1 MQYPLRSVP
10 ANVPVCLHQPPP
22 NTADSRH
29 LRPTKCVVAAL
40 RLPMPAPRRLSPPR
54 HPHARLARAA
64 PAAHIS
70 VVKVPVPAP
79 NPALASRSVQ
89 RRFIQAARKDISTS
103 PQPCQVPISPLTPSG
118 YPRLPRPSLPPT
130 PRSLLMPFRRLDVS
144 CGVIPVVE
152 GVSTYCTTLKLNRQG
167 GHDHEFSRAPRCV
180 SHCSRGHMRI
190 QRIVPACGHT
200 STIWM
205 RTGWASALKVAE
217 ESRQCA
223 PNARIRS

>member
-103 PQPCQVPISPLTPSG
+103 PQPCQVPIAPLTPSG
-118 YPRLPRPSLPPT
+118 YPRLPHPSLPPA
-130 PRSLLMPFRRLDVS
+130 L
-144 CGVIPVVE
+144 
-152 GVSTYCTTLKLNRQG
+152 
-167 GHDHEFSRAPRCV
+167 
-180 SHCSRGHMRI
+180 
-190 QRIVPACGHT
+190 ACG
-200 STIWM
+200 
-205 RTGWASALKVAE
+205 AE
-217 ESRQCA
+217 DIPRECIRRQRKS
-223 PNARIRS
+223 PARITRMSRVLRVSIRLCRARDASEDEASLRQACAAQSARAT